1 MLELRS
7 ILGYFLRMDDD
18 GTGVSFGKDN
28 VIVDSVERSCFQRLD
43 DVDQEVNKPMDEQTF
58 ENWTLEEQE
67 VDWWYWDDVDDD
79 DEEND
84 EYLEI
89 YDNLLV
95 VEDNSLD
102 CYR

>member
-7 ILGYFLRMDDD
+7 ILGWVLKMDADGKGVLFEKDNVVVDLAERNCFLRM
-18 GTGVSFGKDN
+18 N
-28 VIVDSVERSCFQRLD
+28 

-58 ENWTLEEQE
+58 EEQV

-79 DEEND
+79 AEEND

-89 YDNLLV
+89 YENPLV